1 LRLDFARLRLQ
12 LGTTEVWE
20 LYNFTEDAH
29 PIHLHQVHYQVLDR
43 QQIAFTDS
51 NEPDGIPDDV
61 NHDGQITIG
70 PGGSDNDIFLLG
82 EPISGTD
89 LNPED
94 QGNQDT
100 VWVGPG
106 EVLRIIAEFDL
117 AGEYVWHCHIL
128 SHEDHE
134 MMRPFE
140 VLDPLVV

>member
-1 LRLDFARLRLQ
+1 LRLQ

-82 EPISGTD
+82 APISGT
-89 LNPED
+89 ESR
-94 QGNQDT
+94 
-100 VWVGPG
+100 GPREPG
-106 EVLRIIAEFDL
+106 HGLGWTGRGPTHHRQF
-117 AGEYVWHCHIL
+117 
-128 SHEDHE
+128 
-134 MMRPFE
+134 
-140 VLDPLVV
+140 